1 MATLIVVIAV
11 AALAFAY
18 VRGTQRNR
26 LRWLERLDLPGIWHW
41 EGHDG
46 TLELAGSFEEGHYR
60 FREPEGNESGRWAL
74 QGQLLVLTPESG
86 SESAN
91 YDVRLFD
98 EGKIGVDG
106 PGRSRRIYVKE
117 HSNVVP
123 LRRKL

>member
-1 MATLIVVIAV
+1 MAALFVVIVV

-18 VRGTQRNR
+18 VKGTRRNR
-26 LRWLERLDLPGIWHW
+26 LRWLQRLDLPGIWHW
-41 EGHDG
+41 EDHEG

-60 FREPEGNESGRWAL
+60 FREPEGNESGRWVL
-74 QGQLLVLTPESG
+74 QGQMLVLTPESG
-86 SESAN
+86 AGPAS
-91 YDVRLFD
+91 YDVRFFD